1 MSHCR
6 TFAVEL
12 VETRKSIWGILFRP
26 YESIKVYSVCIK
38 PGQTIFHVY
47 FFFSFV
53 KISVSILY
61 LILFANPYAVVE

>member
-1 MSHCR
+1 M
-6 TFAVEL
+6 
-12 VETRKSIWGILFRP
+12 GILFRP

-47 FFFSFV
+47 FFFSV

-61 LILFANPYAVVE
+61 LILFANPYAVVK